1 MEKDEFMRLKLQF
14 AQADVAGKI
23 ALYTQTAGL
32 SELQY
37 RALLRMY
44 PTERLAELERVLAT
58 L

>member
-32 SELQY
+32 NALQY
-37 RALLRMY
+37 RALLRLY
-44 PTERLAELERVLAT
+44 PTERLAELERAVAAM
-58 L
+58 